1 MITQLIIF
9 DSLIILCAV
18 YGIYKSCCFC
28 HEKEKEPLLHDVN
41 YLKYNS
47 DDEYIDN
54 DEYVVDID
62 DCDEHTL

>member
-1 MITQLIIF
+1 MEYINLVVFVT
-9 DSLIILCAV
+9 
-18 YGIYKSCCFC
+18 K
-28 HEKEKEPLLHDVN
+28 KEKEPLLHDVN

-62 DCDEHTL
+62 DSDEHTL

>member
-1 MITQLIIF
+1 MITLLIIF

-28 HEKEKEPLLHDVN
+28 DKKEKEPLLHDVN

-62 DCDEHTL
+62 DSDEHTL